1 MLVRRGSYKKIYEL
15 RVINFRDPSWDA
27 KKMRKSNFT
36 LTTKLVYEVN
46 FIYLTWIRHKHD
58 IGITG

>member
-27 KKMRKSNFT
+27 KMRKSNFT
-36 LTTKLVYEVN
+36 LTTKLVYEEN
-46 FIYLTWIRHKHD
+46 FIYLT
-58 IGITG
+58 